1 MLTYA
6 LIGLGGA
13 VGSIA
18 RAWLGTAVAT
28 LTGASFPWGTI
39 LINVVG
45 SFVIGFFGTL
55 TATDGR
61 FGVAPDL
68 RSFVM
73 IGICGGFTTF
83 SSFSLQT
90 LELLRDGRPGQALG
104 NIALSVVL
112 CIGSVAIGYS
122 AALGLRTSRL
132 AVVGAAAAGTMGD
145 SMVVA
150 LHRPERVAGMISA
163 AAQMLALGKG
173 GRVTAL
179 AIDEPLLASL
189 QPTEEVMT
197 QERRDN
203 IAERRADWVGAMR
216 RTLDDWTKD
225 EREKGVAARWIEVRG
240 DAATAIVEH
249 GRSAHILL
257 LEQKPDDPKARARVH
272 AALLHAGRP
281 LLLVPAEGVGDLGT
295 TIAVAWQDNQHVR
308 QAVRTAAPLL
318 AHAGRIVILRID
330 AGSGAPQDLPEEFAG
345 LPAELVTAARGDE
358 DVGTRLLSMA
368 REAEANLLVMGSYGN
383 GRLREKLFDGVTE
396 TILEKADLAVLMQHQ
411 DA

>member
-13 VGSIA
+13 LGSIA
-18 RAWLGTAVAT
+18 RAWLGTAMTA
-28 LTGASFPWGTI
+28 LTGASFPWGTM

-90 LELLRDGRPGQALG
+90 LDLLRDGRPGQALG

-122 AALGLRTSRL
+122 AALALRTSRL

-145 SMVVA
+145 SVVVA
-150 LHRPERVAGMISA
+150 LHRPERVGGMLSA
-163 AAQMLALGKG
+163 AAQMLALGEG
-173 GRVTAL
+173 GQVTAL

-197 QERRDN
+197 QERRDD
-203 IAERRADWVGAMR
+203 IAARRADWVDTMR

-225 EREKGVAARWIEVRG
+225 EREKGVAARWIEVRE

-257 LEQKPDDPKARARVH
+257 LEQKSNDPKARARVH
-272 AALLHAGRP
+272 AALLHTGRP
-281 LLLVPAEGVGDLGT
+281 VLLVPAEGVGDLGT
-295 TIAVAWQDNQHVR
+295 TIAVAWQDNRHVR

-318 AHAGRIVILRID
+318 AHARRIIIIRID
-330 AGSGAPQDLPEEFAG
+330 AGAGAAQELPEEFAG
-345 LPAELVTAARGDE
+345 LPAELVTAPYGDE
-358 DVGTRLLSMA
+358 DIGTRLLSLT